1 MKRNKKITGIVLA
14 LVLIAAAI
22 AYSRFRKDE
31 NTLVLTTE
39 KPHYGA
45 IATSVMA
52 TGTVQ
57 PVDTV
62 VIGSQV
68 SGTIKKIFT
77 DFNDVVK
84 KGQLLAQ
91 IDPSLFNAQVQ
102 QQNANLQQARSNLTY
117 QQSNFNRQSELYKA
131 GAISKAELE
140 TAENSF
146 KTARDQVNG
155 VAAQL
160 SAAEK
165 NLSFTNI
172 YSPID
177 GTVLSR
183 AVSEGQTVASSFNT
197 PTLFSIAKDLKKMQV
212 RAAVDE
218 ADIGNV
224 RTGERVTFTVDAFPN
239 DVFKGTVQEIRLQP
253 TVSSNVVTYTTI
265 IEASNDDLKL
275 KPGMTANISIYTE
288 ELDNALLIPAAALKY
303 TPDATTAKQ
312 FKVAPVADQGNFKTK
327 NNPRPPGMASS
338 KTKTDSSGNAIKHA
352 SVWLKR
358 GDSLV
363 YKRIETGLTDD
374 VNVQVVKGLTEND
387 ELITT
392 QQTQSSP
399 AASSTGDRSPFMPQR
414 RGNTKSTGSG
424 SKAGGGGPR

>member
-1 MKRNKKITGIVLA
+1 MKRNKRMISIVVLLA
-14 LVLIAAAI
+14 VIAGVI
-22 AYSRFRKDE
+22 AYFRFRKEED
-31 NTLVLTTE
+31 TLVLTTE
-39 KPHYGA
+39 KPHYGP

-62 VIGSQV
+62 IIGSQV

-84 KGQLLAQ
+84 KGQILAQ

-117 QQSNFNRQSELYKA
+117 QQANFNRQSELFKA

-140 TAENSF
+140 TAENSY
-146 KTARDQVNG
+146 KTARDQVSG
-155 VAAQL
+155 ATAQL

-239 DVFKGTVQEIRLQP
+239 DVFKGTVEEIRLQP

-265 IEASNDDLKL
+265 IEAPNNDLKL
-275 KPGMTANISIYTE
+275 KPGMTANINIYTE
-288 ELDNALLIPAAALKY
+288 ELNNALLIPAAALKY
-303 TPDATTAKQ
+303 APDAATAKQ
-312 FKVAPVADQGNFKTK
+312 FKVAPVANQGNFKSK
-327 NNPRPPGMASS
+327 SNPQAANNPR
-338 KTKTDSSGNAIKHA
+338 TDSSGNTIQHA
-352 SVWLKR
+352 AVWLKR
-358 GDSLV
+358 GDSLIP
-363 YKRIETGLTDD
+363 KRIETGLTDD
-374 VNVQVVKGLTEND
+374 VNVQVLKGLTDND
-387 ELITT
+387 ALIIT
-392 QQTQSSP
+392 QQVQSSSA
-399 AASSTGDRSPFMPQR
+399 AASGDRSPFMPQR
-414 RGNTKSTGSG
+414 RRSNNTKSS
-424 SKAGGGGPR
+424 SNKAGGGGGPRQ

>member
-1 MKRNKKITGIVLA
+1 M
-14 LVLIAAAI
+14 
-22 AYSRFRKDE
+22 
-31 NTLVLTTE
+31 
-39 KPHYGA
+39 
-45 IATSVMA
+45 
-52 TGTVQ
+52 
-57 PVDTV
+57 
-62 VIGSQV
+62 
-68 SGTIKKIFT
+68 
-77 DFNDVVK
+77 VK
-84 KGQLLAQ
+84 KGQILAQ

-117 QQSNFNRQSELYKA
+117 QQANFNRQSELFKA

-155 VAAQL
+155 ATAQL
-160 SAAEK
+160 SAAQK

-275 KPGMTANISIYTE
+275 KPGMTANINIYTE
-288 ELDNALLIPAAALKY
+288 ELDNVLLIPAAALKY
-303 TPDATTAKQ
+303 APDEATAKQ
-312 FKVAPVADQGNFKTK
+312 FKMTPAANQGNAKSR
-327 NNPRPPGMASS
+327 NNPQAANKPR
-338 KTKTDSSGNAIKHA
+338 TDSSGNAIKHA

-358 GDSLV
+358 GDSLIS
-363 YKRIETGLTDD
+363 KRIETGLTDD
-374 VNVQVVKGLTEND
+374 INVQILKGLTAKD
-387 ELITT
+387 ELITA
-392 QQTQSSP
+392 QQVQSSSD
-399 AASSTGDRSPFMPQR
+399 ATASGDRSPFMPQR
-414 RGNTKSTGSG
+414 RRSSNTKSS
-424 SKAGGGGPR
+424 SNKAGGGGGPR